1 LLLKPNWQ
9 LQWFVHKLRPLLRV
23 HLLSVS
29 LIVLSSLMFLLDPLL
44 IKWLID
50 NVLPKRDMRL
60 ILLAAAGFLGIYVCR
75 LGFSALAGIVSFRT
89 VQDLVYRIRLEI
101 LEHMNRLSADYHETT
116 PTGEKLYRMEQDVD
130 QVAEL
135 GSTLV
140 PYALQTTFNAVF
152 VIGTMF
158 FLDFRLTTLLLPL
171 MPLFF
176 VFRRYFES
184 RLRQASES
192 SQQQS
197 SRESSFLQEHLAS
210 VIQIQLLHRERSQV
224 QVFLER
230 AAARM
235 KALNQR
241 TLIEILFRT
250 CYMAVV
256 AFGTIAILGYGGYE
270 VFIGSLTVGGLVAFY
285 SYLARLF
292 DPLNAAVDIYSR
304 FNRLSASIQRIV
316 EIIEKTP
323 TVSESPGAVYLPSP
337 SRGYVELQGVSFAYG
352 KGTPVV
358 DGLELKLEAGEK
370 VALVGVSGSGKSTI
384 TKLIARLY
392 DVNQGAVYID
402 GIDVRDARL
411 ESLRTK
417 VSYLMQDA
425 VLFDRTLKENLLL
438 GKPSATNKELIEALE
453 LADLRELVDR
463 LPSSWDTP
471 IGPKGNFL
479 SGGERQ
485 RLAVARLVLQNP
497 SVLLLDESTSA
508 LDVPSERRV
517 FTNLVER
524 FADKTIVFVS
534 HRISALKWVDRIVV
548 LNGGI
553 VEEQGTHDR
562 LICNGGLYAL
572 LHNSPAAASRQGFSP
587 SPAKTFKFNPR

>member
-1 LLLKPNWQ
+1 MVLKSNSQ
-9 LQWFVHKLRPLLRV
+9 LRWFVRKLRPLLRA

-50 NVLPKRDMRL
+50 RVLPKRDMRL
-60 ILLAAAGFLGIYVCR
+60 LFLAAGGFLAIYVSR
-75 LGFSALAGIVSFRT
+75 LGFSALASMVSFRT
-89 VQDLVYRIRLEI
+89 VQNLVFRIRLDI
-101 LEHMNRLSADYHETT
+101 LEHMNRLSADYHEST
-116 PTGEKLYRMEQDVD
+116 PIGEKLYRMEQDVD

-135 GSTLV
+135 GSSLV
-140 PYALQTTFNAVF
+140 PYVLQTTFNAVF

-158 FLDFRLTTLLLPL
+158 FLDFRLTILLLPL

-176 VFRRYFES
+176 VFRRHFES
-184 RLRQASES
+184 RLRQASDS
-192 SQQQS
+192 AQQQS
-197 SRESSFLQEHLAS
+197 SIESSFLQEHLAS
-210 VIQIQLLHRERSQV
+210 VIQIQLLNREKSQV
-224 QVFLER
+224 QAFLER

-241 TLIEILFRT
+241 TLTETLFRT
-250 CYMAVV
+250 CYMAVI
-256 AFGTIAILGYGGYE
+256 ALGTIATLGYGGYE
-270 VFIGSLTVGGLVAFY
+270 VFVGALTVGGLVAFY

-304 FNRLSASIQRIV
+304 FNRLSASIRRIV
-316 EIIEKTP
+316 EVIEKTP
-323 TVSESPGAVYLPSP
+323 TVSESPGAVFLPSP
-337 SRGYVELQGVSFAYG
+337 SRGYVELQRVSFSYG

-358 DGLELKLEAGEK
+358 DGLGLKLEAGEK

-402 GIDVRDARL
+402 GIDVRAVRL

-417 VSYLMQDA
+417 VCYLMQDA
-425 VLFDRTLKENLLL
+425 VLFDRTLRENLLL

-453 LADLRELVDR
+453 TADLGELVGR
-463 LPSSWDTP
+463 LPQGWDTP

-485 RLAVARLVLQNP
+485 RLALARLVLQNS

-508 LDVPSERRV
+508 LDAPSERRV
-517 FTNLVER
+517 FSNLVER

-562 LICNGGLYAL
+562 LIRNGGLYVL
-572 LHNSPAAASRQGFSP
+572 LHNLPAAASGQGFSP
-587 SPAKTFKFNPR
+587 ISSEGI

>member
-1 LLLKPNWQ
+1 
-9 LQWFVHKLRPLLRV
+9 
-23 HLLSVS
+23 
-29 LIVLSSLMFLLDPLL
+29 MFLLDPLL

-50 NVLPKRDMRL
+50 EVLPKRDIRL
-60 ILLAAAGFLGIYVCR
+60 LLLAAGGFLTIYLCR
-75 LGFSALAGIVSFRT
+75 LGFSAFAGMVSFRT
-89 VQDLVYRIRLEI
+89 VQNLVFRIRLDI
-101 LEHMNRLSADYHETT
+101 LEHMNLLSADYHEST
-116 PTGEKLYRMEQDVD
+116 PIGEKLYRMEQDVD

-135 GSTLV
+135 GSSLV
-140 PYALQTTFNAVF
+140 PYVLQTTFNAVF

-158 FLDFRLTTLLLPL
+158 FLDFRLTILLLPL

-176 VFRRYFES
+176 VFRRHFES
-184 RLRQASES
+184 RLRQASDS
-192 SQQQS
+192 AQKQS

-224 QVFLER
+224 QAFLER

-235 KALNQR
+235 EALNQR
-241 TLIEILFRT
+241 TLTETLFRT
-250 CYMAVV
+250 CYMAVI
-256 AFGTIAILGYGGYE
+256 ALGTIATLGYGGYE
-270 VFIGSLTVGGLVAFY
+270 VFVGALTVGGLVAFY

-304 FNRLSASIQRIV
+304 FNRLSASIRRIV
-316 EIIEKTP
+316 EVVEKMP
-323 TVSESPGAVYLPSP
+323 TVSESAGAVYLPSP
-337 SRGYVELQGVSFAYG
+337 SRGYVELQGVSFSYG
-352 KGTPVV
+352 EGTPVV
-358 DGLELKLEAGEK
+358 DGLELKVEAGEK
-370 VALVGVSGSGKSTI
+370 VALVGISGSGKSTI

-392 DVNQGAVYID
+392 DVNQGAVHID
-402 GIDVRDARL
+402 GIDVRDVRL

-417 VSYLMQDA
+417 VCYLMQDA
-425 VLFDRTLKENLLL
+425 VLFDRTLRENLLL

-453 LADLRELVDR
+453 IADLGELIGR
-463 LPSSWDTP
+463 LPQGWDTP

-485 RLAVARLVLQNP
+485 RLALARLVLQNP

-508 LDVPSERRV
+508 LDAPSERRL

-548 LNGGI
+548 LNSGI

-562 LICNGGLYAL
+562 LISKCSLYAL
-572 LHNSPAAASRQGFSP
+572 LHNSPAAAGEPGFYPITS
-587 SPAKTFKFNPR
+587 KNI

>member
-1 LLLKPNWQ
+1 LVLKSNSQ
-9 LQWFVHKLRPLLRV
+9 FRWFVRKLQPLLRA

-50 NVLPKRDMRL
+50 KVLPKRDMRL
-60 ILLAAAGFLGIYVCR
+60 LLLAAGGFLGIYVCR
-75 LGFSALAGIVSFRT
+75 LGFSALAGLVSFRT
-89 VQDLVYRIRLEI
+89 VQNLVFHIRLDI
-101 LEHMNRLSADYHETT
+101 LEHMNRLSADYHEST
-116 PTGEKLYRMEQDVD
+116 PIGEKLYRVEQDVD

-135 GSTLV
+135 GSSLV
-140 PYALQTTFNAVF
+140 PYVLQTTFNAVF

-158 FLDFRLTTLLLPL
+158 FLDFRLTILLLPL

-176 VFRRYFES
+176 VFRRHFEI
-184 RLRQASES
+184 RLRQASDS
-192 SQQQS
+192 AQQQS

-224 QVFLER
+224 QAFLER

-241 TLIEILFRT
+241 TLTETLFRT
-250 CYMAVV
+250 CYMAVI
-256 AFGTIAILGYGGYE
+256 ALGTIATLGYGGYE
-270 VFIGSLTVGGLVAFY
+270 VFVGALSVGGLVAFY

-304 FNRLSASIQRIV
+304 FNRLSASIRRIV
-316 EIIEKTP
+316 EVIEKTP
-323 TVSESPGAVYLPSP
+323 TVSESPSAVHLPSP
-337 SRGYVELQGVSFAYG
+337 SRGYVELQGVTFSYG
-352 KGTPVV
+352 QGTPVV
-358 DGLELKLEAGEK
+358 DGLELKLEAGAK
-370 VALVGVSGSGKSTI
+370 VALVGISGSGKSTI

-402 GIDVRDARL
+402 GIDVRGVRL
-411 ESLRTK
+411 DSLRTK
-417 VSYLMQDA
+417 VCYLMQDA
-425 VLFDRTLKENLLL
+425 VLFDRTLRENLLL

-453 LADLRELVDR
+453 IADLGELIGR
-463 LPSSWDTP
+463 LSQGWDTP
-471 IGPKGNFL
+471 IGPKGNLL

-485 RLAVARLVLQNP
+485 RLALARLVLQNP

-524 FADKTIVFVS
+524 FAHRTIVFVS

-562 LICNGGLYAL
+562 LIGNGGLYAL
-572 LHNSPAAASRQGFSP
+572 LHNSPAAAGGQGFYPISRE
-587 SPAKTFKFNPR
+587 NI

>member
-1 LLLKPNWQ
+1 MILKSNSQ
-9 LQWFVHKLRPLLRV
+9 LQWFVRKLRPLLRA

-50 NVLPKRDMRL
+50 KVLPKRDIRL
-60 ILLAAAGFLGIYVCR
+60 LLLAAGAFLGIYVCR
-75 LGFSALAGIVSFRT
+75 LGFSALAGMVSFRT
-89 VQDLVYRIRLEI
+89 VQNLVFRIRLDI
-101 LEHMNRLSADYHETT
+101 LEHMNLLSADFHESR
-116 PTGEKLYRMEQDVD
+116 PIGEKLYRMEQDVD

-135 GSTLV
+135 GSSLV
-140 PYALQTTFNAVF
+140 PYVLQTTFNAFF

-158 FLDFRLTTLLLPL
+158 FLDFRLTILLLPL

-176 VFRRYFES
+176 VFRRRFEGQ
-184 RLRQASES
+184 LRQASDS
-192 SQQQS
+192 AQQQS

-210 VIQIQLLHRERSQV
+210 VIQIQLLRRERSQV
-224 QVFLER
+224 QAFLER
-230 AAARM
+230 ASARM
-235 KALNQR
+235 KALNHR
-241 TLIEILFRT
+241 TLTETLFRT
-250 CYMAVV
+250 CYMAVI
-256 AFGTIAILGYGGYE
+256 ALGTIATLGYGGYE
-270 VFIGSLTVGGLVAFY
+270 VFVGALTVGGLVAFY

-304 FNRLSASIQRIV
+304 FNRLSASIRRIV
-316 EIIEKTP
+316 EVIEKTP
-323 TVSESPGAVYLPSP
+323 TVSESPSAMHFPSS
-337 SRGYVELQGVSFAYG
+337 SRGCVELQRVSFSYG
-352 KGTPVV
+352 KATPVV

-384 TKLIARLY
+384 TRLIARLY
-392 DVNQGAVYID
+392 DVNQGAIHID
-402 GIDVRDARL
+402 GIDVRDVSL
-411 ESLRTK
+411 ESLRTN
-417 VSYLMQDA
+417 VCYLMQDA

-438 GKPSATNKELIEALE
+438 GKPSATNRELFGALETADLGELIGC
-453 LADLRELVDR
+453 
-463 LPSSWDTP
+463 LPQGWDTP

-485 RLAVARLVLQNP
+485 RLALARLVLQNP

-508 LDVPSERRV
+508 LDASSERRV

-562 LICNGGLYAL
+562 LVGNGGLYAL
-572 LHNSPAAASRQGFSP
+572 LHNSPAPARGQGFYPIS
-587 SPAKTFKFNPR
+587 SENI

>member
-1 LLLKPNWQ
+1 MILKSNSQ
-9 LQWFVHKLRPLLRV
+9 LQWFVRKLRPLLRA

-50 NVLPKRDMRL
+50 KVLPKRDIRL
-60 ILLAAAGFLGIYVCR
+60 LLLAAGAFLGIYVCR
-75 LGFSALAGIVSFRT
+75 LGFSALAGMVSFRT
-89 VQDLVYRIRLEI
+89 VQNLVFRIRLDI
-101 LEHMNRLSADYHETT
+101 LEHMNLLSADFHESR
-116 PTGEKLYRMEQDVD
+116 PIGEKLYRMEQDVD

-135 GSTLV
+135 GSSLV
-140 PYALQTTFNAVF
+140 PYVLQTTFNAFF

-158 FLDFRLTTLLLPL
+158 FLDFRLTILLLPL

-176 VFRRYFES
+176 VFRRRFEGQ
-184 RLRQASES
+184 LRQASDS
-192 SQQQS
+192 AQQQS

-210 VIQIQLLHRERSQV
+210 VIQIQLLRRERSQV
-224 QVFLER
+224 QAFVER
-230 AAARM
+230 ASARM
-235 KALNQR
+235 KALNHR
-241 TLIEILFRT
+241 TLTETLFRT
-250 CYMAVV
+250 CYMAVI
-256 AFGTIAILGYGGYE
+256 ALGTIATLGYGGYE
-270 VFIGSLTVGGLVAFY
+270 VFVGALTVGGLVAFY

-304 FNRLSASIQRIV
+304 FNRLSASIRRIV
-316 EIIEKTP
+316 EVIEKTP
-323 TVSESPGAVYLPSP
+323 TVSESPSAMHFPSS
-337 SRGYVELQGVSFAYG
+337 SRGCVELQRVSFSYG
-352 KGTPVV
+352 KATPVV

-392 DVNQGAVYID
+392 DVNQGAIHID
-402 GIDVRDARL
+402 GMDVRDVRL
-411 ESLRTK
+411 ESLRTN
-417 VSYLMQDA
+417 VCYLMQDA

-438 GKPSATNKELIEALE
+438 GKPSATNRDLFGALETADLGELISC
-453 LADLRELVDR
+453 
-463 LPSSWDTP
+463 LPQGWDTP

-485 RLAVARLVLQNP
+485 RLALARLVLQNP

-508 LDVPSERRV
+508 LDAPSERRV

-562 LICNGGLYAL
+562 LVGNGGLYAL
-572 LHNSPAAASRQGFSP
+572 LHNSPAPAGGQGFYPIS
-587 SPAKTFKFNPR
+587 SENI

>member
-1 LLLKPNWQ
+1 MKSNSQ
-9 LQWFVHKLRPLLRV
+9 LQWFVRKLRPLLRA

-50 NVLPKRDMRL
+50 KVLPKRDIRL
-60 ILLAAAGFLGIYVCR
+60 LLLAVGAFLGIYVCR
-75 LGFSALAGIVSFRT
+75 LGFSALAGMVSFRT
-89 VQDLVYRIRLEI
+89 VQNLVFRIRLDI
-101 LEHMNRLSADYHETT
+101 LEHMNLLSADFHEST
-116 PTGEKLYRMEQDVD
+116 PIGEKLYRMEQDVD

-135 GSTLV
+135 GSSLV
-140 PYALQTTFNAVF
+140 PYVLQTTFNAFF

-158 FLDFRLTTLLLPL
+158 FLDSRLTILLLPL

-176 VFRRYFES
+176 VFRRRFEGQ
-184 RLRQASES
+184 LRQASDS
-192 SQQQS
+192 AQQQS

-210 VIQIQLLHRERSQV
+210 VIQIQLLRRERSQV
-224 QVFLER
+224 QAFLER
-230 AAARM
+230 ASARM
-235 KALNQR
+235 KALNHR
-241 TLIEILFRT
+241 TLTETLFRT
-250 CYMAVV
+250 CYMAVI
-256 AFGTIAILGYGGYE
+256 ALGTIATLGYGGYE
-270 VFIGSLTVGGLVAFY
+270 VFVGALTVGGLVAFY

-304 FNRLSASIQRIV
+304 FNRLSASIRRIV
-316 EIIEKTP
+316 EVIEKTP
-323 TVSESPGAVYLPSP
+323 TVSESPSAMHFPSS
-337 SRGYVELQGVSFAYG
+337 SRGCVELQRVSFSYG
-352 KGTPVV
+352 KATPVV

-392 DVNQGAVYID
+392 DVNQGAIHID
-402 GIDVRDARL
+402 GIDVRDVRL
-411 ESLRTK
+411 ESLRTN
-417 VSYLMQDA
+417 VCYLMQDA

-438 GKPSATNKELIEALE
+438 GKPSATNRDLFGALETADLGELISC
-453 LADLRELVDR
+453 
-463 LPSSWDTP
+463 LPQGWDTP

-485 RLAVARLVLQNP
+485 RLALARLVLQNP

-508 LDVPSERRV
+508 LDAPSERRV

-562 LICNGGLYAL
+562 LVGNGGLYAL
-572 LHNSPAAASRQGFSP
+572 LHNSPAPAGGQGFYPIS
-587 SPAKTFKFNPR
+587 SENI

>member
-1 LLLKPNWQ
+1 
-9 LQWFVHKLRPLLRV
+9 
-23 HLLSVS
+23 
-29 LIVLSSLMFLLDPLL
+29 MFLLDPLL

-50 NVLPKRDMRL
+50 KVLPKRDMHML
-60 ILLAAAGFLGIYVCR
+60 LLAAGGFLGIYVCR
-75 LGFSALAGIVSFRT
+75 LGFSALAGMVSFRT
-89 VQDLVYRIRLEI
+89 VQNLVFRIRLDI
-101 LEHMNRLSADYHETT
+101 LEHMNRLSADYHETV
-116 PTGEKLYRMEQDVD
+116 PIGEKLYRMEQDVD

-135 GSTLV
+135 GSSLV
-140 PYALQTTFNAVF
+140 PYVLQTTFNAVF

-158 FLDFRLTTLLLPL
+158 FLDFRLTIVLLPL

-176 VFRRYFES
+176 VFRRRFES
-184 RLRQASES
+184 RLRQASDS
-192 SQQQS
+192 AQQQS
-197 SRESSFLQEHLAS
+197 SRESSFLQEHLVS
-210 VIQIQLLHRERSQV
+210 IIQIQLLHRERSQV
-224 QVFLER
+224 QAFLER

-241 TLIEILFRT
+241 TLTETLFRT
-250 CYMAVV
+250 CYMAVIAV
-256 AFGTIAILGYGGYE
+256 GTIATLGYGGYE
-270 VFIGSLTVGGLVAFY
+270 VFAGALTVGGLVAFY

-304 FNRLSASIQRIV
+304 FNRLSASIRRIV
-316 EIIEKTP
+316 EVIEKTP
-323 TVSESPGAVYLPSP
+323 TVPESPVALHLPSS
-337 SRGYVELQGVSFAYG
+337 SRGSVELQGVSFSYG

-358 DGLELKLEAGEK
+358 DGLTLKLEAGEK

-384 TKLIARLY
+384 TKLVARLY

-402 GIDVRDARL
+402 GINVRDVRLD
-411 ESLRTK
+411 SLRTK
-417 VSYLMQDA
+417 VCYLMQDA
-425 VLFDRTLKENLLL
+425 VLFDRTLRENLLL
-438 GKPSATNKELIEALE
+438 GKPSATDKELIEALE
-453 LADLRELVDR
+453 TADLGELIGR
-463 LPSSWDTP
+463 LPRGWDTP

-485 RLAVARLVLQNP
+485 RLALARLVLQNP
-497 SVLLLDESTSA
+497 SVLLLDESMSA

-534 HRISALKWVDRIVV
+534 HRISTVKWVDRIVV

-562 LICNGGLYAL
+562 LIGHGGLYAL
-572 LHNSPAAASRQGFSP
+572 LHNSPAAVSEQGFS
-587 SPAKTFKFNPR
+587 SISSENI

>member
-1 LLLKPNWQ
+1 LILKSNSQ
-9 LQWFVHKLRPLLRV
+9 LQWFVRKLRPLLRA

-50 NVLPKRDMRL
+50 KVLPKRDIRL
-60 ILLAAAGFLGIYVCR
+60 LLLAVGAFLGIYVCR

-89 VQDLVYRIRLEI
+89 VQNLVFRIRLDI
-101 LEHMNRLSADYHETT
+101 LEHMNLLSADFHEST
-116 PTGEKLYRMEQDVD
+116 PIGEKLYRMEQDVD

-135 GSTLV
+135 GSSLV
-140 PYALQTTFNAVF
+140 AYVLQSTFNAFF

-158 FLDFRLTTLLLPL
+158 FLDSRLTVLLLPL

-176 VFRRYFES
+176 VFRRRFEGQ
-184 RLRQASES
+184 LRQASDS
-192 SQQQS
+192 AQQQS

-210 VIQIQLLHRERSQV
+210 VIQIQLLRRERSQV
-224 QVFLER
+224 QAFLER
-230 AAARM
+230 ASARM
-235 KALNQR
+235 KALNHR
-241 TLIEILFRT
+241 TLTETLFRT
-250 CYMAVV
+250 CYMAVI
-256 AFGTIAILGYGGYE
+256 ALGTIATLGYGGYE
-270 VFIGSLTVGGLVAFY
+270 VFVGALTVGGLVAFY

-304 FNRLSASIQRIV
+304 FNRLSASIRRIV
-316 EIIEKTP
+316 EVIEKTP
-323 TVSESPGAVYLPSP
+323 TVSESPSAMHFPSS
-337 SRGYVELQGVSFAYG
+337 SRGCVELQRVSSSYG
-352 KGTPVV
+352 KATPVV

-392 DVNQGAVYID
+392 DVNQGAIHID
-402 GIDVRDARL
+402 GIDVRDVRL
-411 ESLRTK
+411 ESLRTN
-417 VSYLMQDA
+417 VCYLMQDA

-438 GKPSATNKELIEALE
+438 GKPSATNRELFGALETADLGELIGC
-453 LADLRELVDR
+453 
-463 LPSSWDTP
+463 LPQGWDTP

-485 RLAVARLVLQNP
+485 RLALARLVLQNP

-508 LDVPSERRV
+508 LDASSERRV

-562 LICNGGLYAL
+562 LVGNGGLYAL
-572 LHNSPAAASRQGFSP
+572 LHNSPAPAGGQGFYPIS
-587 SPAKTFKFNPR
+587 SENI

>member
-1 LLLKPNWQ
+1 
-9 LQWFVHKLRPLLRV
+9 
-23 HLLSVS
+23 
-29 LIVLSSLMFLLDPLL
+29 MFLLDPLL

-50 NVLPKRDMRL
+50 KVLPKRDMRL
-60 ILLAAAGFLGIYVCR
+60 LLLAAGGFLGIYVCR
-75 LGFSALAGIVSFRT
+75 LGFSALAGMVSFRT
-89 VQDLVYRIRLEI
+89 VQNLVFRIRLDI
-101 LEHMNRLSADYHETT
+101 LEHMNRLSADYHEST
-116 PTGEKLYRMEQDVD
+116 PIGEKLYRMEQDVD

-135 GSTLV
+135 GSSLV
-140 PYALQTTFNAVF
+140 PYVLQTTFNAVF
-152 VIGTMF
+152 VIGTML
-158 FLDFRLTTLLLPL
+158 FLDFRLTILLLPL

-176 VFRRYFES
+176 VFRRHFES
-184 RLRQASES
+184 RLRQASDS
-192 SQQQS
+192 AQQQS

-224 QVFLER
+224 QAFLER

-241 TLIEILFRT
+241 TLTETLFRT
-250 CYMAVV
+250 CYMAVI
-256 AFGTIAILGYGGYE
+256 ALGTIATLGYGGYE
-270 VFIGSLTVGGLVAFY
+270 VFVGALSVGGLVAFY

-304 FNRLSASIQRIV
+304 FNRLSASIRRIV
-316 EIIEKTP
+316 EVVEKTP
-323 TVSESPGAVYLPSP
+323 TVSESPGAVHLPSP
-337 SRGYVELQGVSFAYG
+337 SQGHVELQGVSFSYG
-352 KGTPVV
+352 KGAPVV
-358 DGLELKLEAGEK
+358 DGLGLTLEAGEK

-402 GIDVRDARL
+402 GMDVRDVHL

-417 VSYLMQDA
+417 VCYLMQDA
-425 VLFDRTLKENLLL
+425 VLFDRTLRENLLL
-438 GKPSATNKELIEALE
+438 GKPSAANKELIEALE
-453 LADLRELVDR
+453 IADLGELIGR
-463 LPSSWDTP
+463 LPQGWDTP

-485 RLAVARLVLQNP
+485 RLALARLVLQDP

-562 LICNGGLYAL
+562 LVGNGGLYAL
-572 LHNSPAAASRQGFSP
+572 LHNSPAAAGGQGFYPIS
-587 SPAKTFKFNPR
+587 SENI

>member
-1 LLLKPNWQ
+1 
-9 LQWFVHKLRPLLRV
+9 
-23 HLLSVS
+23 
-29 LIVLSSLMFLLDPLL
+29 MFLLDPLL

-50 NVLPKRDMRL
+50 NVLPKRDLRL
-60 ILLAAAGFLGIYVCR
+60 LLFAAGGFLGIYVCR
-75 LGFSALAGIVSFRT
+75 LGFSALAGIVSYRT
-89 VQDLVYRIRLEI
+89 VQNLVFGIRLDI

-140 PYALQTTFNAVF
+140 PYALQATFNAVF
-152 VIGTMF
+152 VIGAMF
-158 FLDFRLTTLLLPL
+158 FLDCRLTILLLPL

-176 VFRRYFES
+176 VFRRHFES
-184 RLRQASES
+184 RLRQASDNA
-192 SQQQS
+192 QQQS

-224 QVFLER
+224 QAFLER

-235 KALNQR
+235 KTLNQR

-250 CYMAVV
+250 CYMAVI
-256 AFGTIAILGYGGYE
+256 ALGTIAILGYGGYE
-270 VFIGSLTVGGLVAFY
+270 VFLGALTVGGLVAFY

-304 FNRLSASIQRIV
+304 FNRLSASIRRILEIV
-316 EIIEKTP
+316 EKMP
-323 TVSESPGAVYLPSP
+323 TVSESPGAVCLSSI
-337 SRGYVELQGVSFAYG
+337 SRAYVELRGVSFSYG
-352 KGTPVV
+352 KGIPVLNA
-358 DGLELKLEAGEK
+358 LELKLEAGEK

-384 TKLIARLY
+384 TKLIVRLY

-402 GIDVRDARL
+402 GIDVRDIRL
-411 ESLRTK
+411 ESLRTN
-417 VSYLMQDA
+417 VCYLLQDA

-453 LADLRELVDR
+453 IAALGELIGR
-463 LPSSWDTP
+463 LPRGWDTP

-485 RLAVARLVLQNP
+485 RLALARLVLQNP

-508 LDVPSERRV
+508 LDAPSERRV
-517 FTNLVER
+517 FSNLVER
-524 FADKTIVFVS
+524 FADKPIVFVS

-548 LNGGI
+548 LNRGAI
-553 VEEQGTHDR
+553 EEQGTHDLLMR
-562 LICNGGLYAL
+562 KGGLYTS
-572 LHNSPAAASRQGFSP
+572 LHNMNMPTAVSGDEFSYTSRESI
-587 SPAKTFKFNPR
+587 

>member
-1 LLLKPNWQ
+1 MILKSNSQ
-9 LQWFVHKLRPLLRV
+9 LQWFVRKLRPLLRA

-50 NVLPKRDMRL
+50 KVLPRRDMRL
-60 ILLAAAGFLGIYVCR
+60 LLFAAGGFLGIYVCR
-75 LGFSALAGIVSFRT
+75 LGFSALAGMVSFRT
-89 VQDLVYRIRLEI
+89 VQNLVFRIRLDI
-101 LEHMNRLSADYHETT
+101 LEHMNRLSSDYHEST
-116 PTGEKLYRMEQDVD
+116 PIGEKLYRMEQDVD

-135 GSTLV
+135 GSSLV
-140 PYALQTTFNAVF
+140 PYVLQTTFNAFF

-158 FLDFRLTTLLLPL
+158 FLDSRLTILLLPL

-176 VFRRYFES
+176 VFRRRFEGQ
-184 RLRQASES
+184 LRQASDS
-192 SQQQS
+192 AQQQS

-210 VIQIQLLHRERSQV
+210 VIQIQLLHGERSQV
-224 QVFLER
+224 QAFLER
-230 AAARM
+230 ASARM
-235 KALNQR
+235 KALNHR
-241 TLIEILFRT
+241 TLTETLFRT
-250 CYMAVV
+250 CYMAVI
-256 AFGTIAILGYGGYE
+256 ALGTIATLGYGGYE
-270 VFIGSLTVGGLVAFY
+270 VFVGALTVGGLVAFY

-304 FNRLSASIQRIV
+304 FNRLSASIRRIV
-316 EIIEKTP
+316 EVIEKTP
-323 TVSESPGAVYLPSP
+323 TVSESPSAMHFPSS
-337 SRGYVELQGVSFAYG
+337 SRGCVELQRVSFSYG
-352 KGTPVV
+352 KATPVV

-392 DVNQGAVYID
+392 DVNQGAIHID
-402 GIDVRDARL
+402 GIDVRDVRL
-411 ESLRTK
+411 ESLRTN
-417 VSYLMQDA
+417 VCYLMQDA

-438 GKPSATNKELIEALE
+438 GKPSATNRELFGALETADLGELIGC
-453 LADLRELVDR
+453 
-463 LPSSWDTP
+463 LPQGWDTP

-485 RLAVARLVLQNP
+485 RLALARLVLQNP

-508 LDVPSERRV
+508 LDASSERRV

-562 LICNGGLYAL
+562 LVGNGGLYAL
-572 LHNSPAAASRQGFSP
+572 LHNSPAPAGGQGFYPIS
-587 SPAKTFKFNPR
+587 SENI